1 MRRIPLSVLVLLT
14 LGRSVLFF
22 FGRLG
27 CLACGHMLDRMGRS
41 PFFDGWKSC
50 PRCRADLD
58 IVDARATCPECGLV
72 VYANPGPTVSGLVLD
87 DDGRILLARRAADPG
102 RGLWDI
108 LGGFADEGES
118 PLETL
123 VRELREE
130 TGVEIEP
137 LEFYGA
143 WPDRYG
149 DGGVWTLNLYWTAR
163 IASGEPEA
171 ATGETAAKRSGSSSR
186 SRTRSSFSR
195 LGKRVCRGR
204 KMGRTAHVEPTA
216 SCR

>member
-1 MRRIPLSVLVLLT
+1 
-14 LGRSVLFF
+14 
-22 FGRLG
+22 
-27 CLACGHMLDRMGRS
+27 MGKS

-50 PRCRADLD
+50 PRCTAELNVADA
-58 IVDARATCPECGLV
+58 VARCPACGLV
-72 VYANPGPTVSGLVLD
+72 VYANPGPTVSALVFD

-108 LGGFADEGES
+108 LGGFADEGET
-118 PLETL
+118 PLETV

-149 DGGVWTLNLYWTAR
+149 DGGIWTLNLYWTAR
-163 IASGEPEA
+163 IASGTPEPADDVSEVA
-171 ATGETAAKRSGSSSR
+171 WFARDELPPWDEFAFENTVTVLKAWKEG
-186 SRTRSSFSR
+186 
-195 LGKRVCRGR
+195 L
-204 KMGRTAHVEPTA
+204 
-216 SCR
+216 